1 MSPAKICAGTNYKL
15 STKLHQKEATV
26 MTAKIISGTEVAKE
40 IRAELKEKVAKLKAD
55 GITPGLVMIRVGED
69 PASVSY
75 VTGKEQACEEIGIW
89 SQTYVLPE
97 SASEA
102 ELLAKVEEMNK
113 AEHVDGILVQLP
125 LPKHIDAEKV
135 LTLIDPAKDVD
146 GFHPV
151 NVGKML
157 IGDPY
162 FMPCTPHGAVELMVR
177 SGNSP
182 EGKHVVICGRSNIVG
197 KPLIAIL
204 IQKKEHANATVTVVH
219 TGTKNMAEITRQ
231 ADILVAA
238 MGSPEVIK
246 ADMVRE
252 GAVVIDVGVNRV
264 GMKPSKKD
272 PSKMVADLRGDVDFE
287 AVKEKASAITPV
299 PGGVGPMT
307 ITMLMV
313 NTVISAERR
322 AARSK

>member
-1 MSPAKICAGTNYKL
+1 
-15 STKLHQKEATV
+15 
-26 MTAKIISGTEVAKE
+26 MTAKIISGNEVAKE
-40 IRAELKEKVAKLKAD
+40 IRAELKERVAKLKER
-55 GITPGLVMIRVGED
+55 GVTPGLVMIRVGED

-75 VTGKEQACEEIGIW
+75 VSGKEKAAEEIGVW
-89 SQTYVLPE
+89 TQTIVLPE
-97 SASEA
+97 NASEK
-102 ELLAKVEEMNK
+102 ELLAKVKEMNK
-113 AEHVDGILVQLP
+113 AAHVDGILVQLP
-125 LPKHIDAEKV
+125 LPKHINADEV
-135 LTLIDPAKDVD
+135 LNLIDPAKDVD

-177 SGNSP
+177 SGNPP

-197 KPLIAIL
+197 KPLMAML
-204 IQKKEHANATVTVVH
+204 VQKNKRANATVTVVH
-219 TGTKNMAEITRQ
+219 TGTKNMAQITRQ

-246 ADMVRE
+246 ADMVKE

-264 GMKPSKKD
+264 GWKPSKTD
-272 PSKMVADLRGDVDFE
+272 PTKQVPDLRGDVDFE

-313 NTVISAERR
+313 NTVVAAERR
-322 AARSK
+322 VERKKK

>member
-1 MSPAKICAGTNYKL
+1 
-15 STKLHQKEATV
+15 
-26 MTAKIISGTEVAKE
+26 MTAKIISGNEVAKE
-40 IRAELKEKVAKLKAD
+40 IRAELKERVTKLKER
-55 GITPGLVMIRVGED
+55 GITPGLVMLRVGED

-75 VTGKEQACEEIGIW
+75 VSGKEKAAEEIGVW
-89 SQTYVLPE
+89 TQTIVLPE
-97 SASEA
+97 KASEE
-102 ELLAKVEEMNK
+102 ELLSKVGEMNK

-125 LPKHIDAEKV
+125 LPKHINADKV
-135 LTLIDPAKDVD
+135 LNLIDPPKDVD
-146 GFHPV
+146 GFHPI

-162 FMPCTPHGAVELMVR
+162 FMPCTPHGAVELMIR
-177 SGNSP
+177 SGNPP

-197 KPLIAIL
+197 KPLMAML
-204 IQKKEHANATVTVVH
+204 VQKNKRANATVTVVH

-246 ADMVRE
+246 ADMVKE

-264 GMKPSKKD
+264 GWKPSKAD
-272 PSKMVADLRGDVDFE
+272 PNKQVPDLRGDVDFE

-313 NTVISAERR
+313 NTVVAAERR
-322 AARSK
+322 AQRTSK

>member
-1 MSPAKICAGTNYKL
+1 
-15 STKLHQKEATV
+15 
-26 MTAKIISGTEVAKE
+26 MTAKIISGNEIAKE
-40 IRAELKEKVAKLKAD
+40 IRAELKERVSRLKEQ
-55 GITPGLVMIRVGED
+55 GVTPGLVMIRVGED

-75 VTGKEQACEEIGIW
+75 VSGKEKAAEEIGVW
-89 SQTYVLPE
+89 SQTIVLPE
-97 SASEA
+97 SASEE
-102 ELLAKVEEMNK
+102 ELLSKVEEMNK

-125 LPKHIDAEKV
+125 LPKHITADKV
-135 LTLIDPAKDVD
+135 LNSIDPAKDVD

-177 SGNSP
+177 SGNPP

-197 KPLIAIL
+197 KPLMAML
-204 IQKKEHANATVTVVH
+204 VQKTKRANATVTVVH
-219 TGTKNMAEITRQ
+219 TGTKNMVEITRQ

-246 ADMVRE
+246 ADMVKE
-252 GAVVIDVGVNRV
+252 GVVVIDVGVNRV
-264 GMKPSKKD
+264 GWKPSKKD
-272 PSKMVADLRGDVDFE
+272 PSKQVADLRGDVEFE
-287 AVKEKASAITPV
+287 TVKEKASAITPV

-313 NTVISAERR
+313 NTVVAAERR
-322 AARSK
+322 AERMRK

>member
-1 MSPAKICAGTNYKL
+1 
-15 STKLHQKEATV
+15 
-26 MTAKIISGTEVAKE
+26 MTAKIISGNEVAKE
-40 IRAELKEKVAKLKAD
+40 IRAELKERVTKLKER

-75 VTGKEQACEEIGIW
+75 VSGKEKAAEEIGVW
-89 SQTYVLPE
+89 TQTIVFPE
-97 SASEA
+97 NAPEK
-102 ELLAKVEEMNK
+102 ELLAKVKEMNK

-125 LPKHIDAEKV
+125 LPKHINADRV
-135 LTLIDPAKDVD
+135 LNLIDPAKDVD

-151 NVGKML
+151 NVGRML

-162 FMPCTPHGAVELMVR
+162 FMPCTPHGAVELMIR
-177 SGNSP
+177 SGNPP

-197 KPLIAIL
+197 KPLMAML
-204 IQKKEHANATVTVVH
+204 VQKNKRANATVTVVH
-219 TGTKNMAEITRQ
+219 TGTRNMAEITRQ

-246 ADMVRE
+246 ADMVKE

-264 GMKPSKKD
+264 GWKPSKTD
-272 PSKMVADLRGDVDFE
+272 PTKQVPDLRGDVDFE

-313 NTVISAERR
+313 NTVVAAERR
-322 AARSK
+322 AERKRR

>member
-1 MSPAKICAGTNYKL
+1 
-15 STKLHQKEATV
+15 
-26 MTAKIISGTEVAKE
+26 MTAKIISGNEVAME
-40 IRAELKEKVAKLKAD
+40 IRAELKARVSKLREQD
-55 GITPGLVMIRVGED
+55 VTPGLVMIRVGED

-75 VTGKEQACEEIGIW
+75 VSGKEKAAEEIGVW
-89 SQTYVLPE
+89 SQTIVLPE
-97 SASEA
+97 VASEK
-102 ELLAKVEEMNK
+102 ELLSKVEEMNK

-125 LPKHIDAEKV
+125 LPKHINADKV
-135 LTLIDPAKDVD
+135 LNLIDPAKDVD

-162 FMPCTPHGAVELMVR
+162 FMPCTPHGAMELMVR
-177 SGNSP
+177 SGNPP

-197 KPLIAIL
+197 KPLMAML
-204 IQKKEHANATVTVVH
+204 VQKNKRANATVTVVH
-219 TGTKNMAEITRQ
+219 TGTKNMAEITKQ

-246 ADMVRE
+246 ADMVKE
-252 GAVVIDVGVNRV
+252 GVVVIDVGVNRV
-264 GMKPSKKD
+264 GWKPSKKD
-272 PSKMVADLRGDVDFE
+272 PSKQVPDLRGDVDFE
-287 AVKEKASAITPV
+287 TVKEKASAITPV

-313 NTVISAERR
+313 NTVVAAERR
-322 AARSK
+322 AERKAQ

>member
-1 MSPAKICAGTNYKL
+1 
-15 STKLHQKEATV
+15 

-40 IRAELKEKVAKLKAD
+40 IRAELTEKVAKLKAQ
-55 GITPGLVMIRVGED
+55 GVTPGLVMIRVGED

-75 VTGKEQACEEIGIW
+75 VTGKEKACEEIGIW
-89 SQTYVLPE
+89 SETTVLPE
-97 SASEA
+97 TASEA

-125 LPKHIDAEKV
+125 VPRHINADKV
-135 LTLIDPAKDVD
+135 LNLIDPAKDVD

-197 KPLIAIL
+197 KPLMAML
-204 IQKKEHANATVTVVH
+204 VQKKKHANATVSVVH
-219 TGTKNMAEITRQ
+219 TGTKNMAEITLQ

-246 ADMVRE
+246 ADMVKD

-264 GMKPSKKD
+264 GEKPSKND
-272 PSKMVADLRGDVDFE
+272 PNRMVAILKGDVDFE

-313 NTVISAERR
+313 NTVVSAQRR
-322 AARSK
+322 ADGEK

>member
-1 MSPAKICAGTNYKL
+1 
-15 STKLHQKEATV
+15 

-307 ITMLMV
+307 ITMLMG

>member
-1 MSPAKICAGTNYKL
+1 
-15 STKLHQKEATV
+15 
-26 MTAKIISGTEVAKE
+26 MTAKIISGNEVAKE
-40 IRAELKEKVAKLKAD
+40 IRAELKERVNKLKER
-55 GITPGLVMIRVGED
+55 GVTPGLVMMRVGED

-75 VTGKEQACEEIGIW
+75 VSGKEKAAEEIGVW
-89 SQTYVLPE
+89 TQTIVFPE
-97 SASEA
+97 NASEK
-102 ELLAKVEEMNK
+102 ELLAKVKEMNK

-125 LPKHIDAEKV
+125 LPKHINADKV
-135 LTLIDPAKDVD
+135 LNLIDPAKDVD

-177 SGNSP
+177 SGNPP

-197 KPLIAIL
+197 KPLMAML
-204 IQKKEHANATVTVVH
+204 VQKNQRANATVTVVH

-246 ADMVRE
+246 ADMVKE

-264 GMKPSKKD
+264 GWKPSKTD
-272 PSKMVADLRGDVDFE
+272 PTKQVPDLRGDVDFE

-313 NTVISAERR
+313 NTVVAAERR
-322 AARSK
+322 AEHKKK

>member
-1 MSPAKICAGTNYKL
+1 
-15 STKLHQKEATV
+15 
-26 MTAKIISGTEVAKE
+26 MTAKIISGNEVAKE
-40 IRAELKEKVAKLKAD
+40 IRGELAQRVPKLKEQGV
-55 GITPGLVMIRVGED
+55 TPGLVMIRVGED

-75 VTGKEQACEEIGIW
+75 VSGKEKAAEEIGVW
-89 SQTYVLPE
+89 SQTIVLPE
-97 SASEA
+97 SASEE
-102 ELLAKVEEMNK
+102 ELLSKVGEMNK

-125 LPKHIDAEKV
+125 LPKHINADKV
-135 LTLIDPAKDVD
+135 LNLIDPVKDVD

-162 FMPCTPHGAVELMVR
+162 FMPCTPHGAVELMIR
-177 SGNSP
+177 SGNPP

-197 KPLIAIL
+197 KPLMAML
-204 IQKKEHANATVTVVH
+204 VQKNRRANATVTVVH
-219 TGTKNMAEITRQ
+219 TGTKNMAEITTQ

-246 ADMVRE
+246 ADMVKE

-264 GMKPSKKD
+264 GWKPSKKD
-272 PSKMVADLRGDVDFE
+272 PSKQVPDLRGDVEFE
-287 AVKEKASAITPV
+287 TVKEKASAITPV

-307 ITMLMV
+307 ITMLIV
-313 NTVISAERR
+313 NTVVAAERR
-322 AARSK
+322 AERMKE

>member
-1 MSPAKICAGTNYKL
+1 
-15 STKLHQKEATV
+15 
-26 MTAKIISGTEVAKE
+26 MTAKIISGNEVAKE
-40 IRAELKEKVAKLKAD
+40 IRGELKERVAKLKER
-55 GITPGLVMIRVGED
+55 GVTPGLVMIRVGED

-75 VTGKEQACEEIGIW
+75 VSGKEKAAEEIGVW
-89 SQTYVLPE
+89 TQTIVLPE
-97 SASEA
+97 SASEK
-102 ELLAKVEEMNK
+102 ELLAKVTEMNK

-125 LPKHIDAEKV
+125 LPKHINADKV
-135 LTLIDPAKDVD
+135 LNLIDPSKDVD

-162 FMPCTPHGAVELMVR
+162 FMPCTPHGAVELMIR
-177 SGNSP
+177 SGNPP

-197 KPLIAIL
+197 KPLMAML
-204 IQKKEHANATVTVVH
+204 VQKNKRANATVTVVH

-246 ADMVRE
+246 ADMVKE

-264 GMKPSKKD
+264 GWKPSKTD
-272 PSKMVADLRGDVDFE
+272 PTKQVPDLRGDVDFE

-313 NTVISAERR
+313 NTVVAAERR
-322 AARSK
+322 AERKKK

>member
-1 MSPAKICAGTNYKL
+1 
-15 STKLHQKEATV
+15 
-26 MTAKIISGTEVAKE
+26 MTAKIISGSEIAKE
-40 IRAELKEKVAKLKAD
+40 IRTELTERVSKLKKQ
-55 GITPGLVMIRVGED
+55 GVTPGLVMIRVGED

-75 VTGKEQACEEIGIW
+75 VSGKEKASEEIGVW
-89 SQTYVLPE
+89 SQTIVLPE
-97 SASEA
+97 SASEE
-102 ELLAKVEEMNK
+102 ELLSKVEEMNK

-125 LPKHIDAEKV
+125 LPKHINADKV
-135 LTLIDPAKDVD
+135 LNLIDPAKDVD

-177 SGNSP
+177 SGNPP

-197 KPLIAIL
+197 KPLMAML
-204 IQKKEHANATVTVVH
+204 VQKNKRANATVTVVH

-246 ADMVRE
+246 ADMVKE
-252 GAVVIDVGVNRV
+252 GVVVIDVGVNRV
-264 GMKPSKKD
+264 GWKPSKKD
-272 PSKMVADLRGDVDFE
+272 PSKQVADLRGDVDFE
-287 AVKEKASAITPV
+287 MVKEKASAITPV

-313 NTVISAERR
+313 NTVVAAERR
-322 AARSK
+322 AERKAK

>member
-1 MSPAKICAGTNYKL
+1 
-15 STKLHQKEATV
+15 
-26 MTAKIISGTEVAKE
+26 MTAKIISGSEIAKE
-40 IRAELKEKVAKLKAD
+40 IRTELTERVSKLKEQGV
-55 GITPGLVMIRVGED
+55 TPGLVMIRVGED

-75 VTGKEQACEEIGIW
+75 VSGKEKASEEIGVW
-89 SQTYVLPE
+89 SQTIVLPE
-97 SASEA
+97 SASEE
-102 ELLAKVEEMNK
+102 ELLSKVTEMNK

-125 LPKHIDAEKV
+125 LPKHINADKV
-135 LTLIDPAKDVD
+135 LNLIDPAKDVD

-177 SGNSP
+177 SGNPP

-197 KPLIAIL
+197 KPLMAML
-204 IQKKEHANATVTVVH
+204 VQKNKRANATVTVVH
-219 TGTKNMAEITRQ
+219 TGTKNIAEITRQ

-246 ADMVRE
+246 ADMVKE
-252 GAVVIDVGVNRV
+252 GVVVIDVGVNRV
-264 GMKPSKKD
+264 GWKPSKKD
-272 PSKMVADLRGDVDFE
+272 PSKQVADLRGDVDFE

-313 NTVISAERR
+313 NTVVAAERR
-322 AARSK
+322 AERKSK

>member
-1 MSPAKICAGTNYKL
+1 
-15 STKLHQKEATV
+15 
-26 MTAKIISGTEVAKE
+26 MTAKIISGSEIAKE
-40 IRAELKEKVAKLKAD
+40 IRAELTERVSRLKKQ
-55 GITPGLVMIRVGED
+55 GVTPGLVMIRVGED

-75 VTGKEQACEEIGIW
+75 VSGKEKASEEIGMW
-89 SQTYVLPE
+89 SQTIVLPE
-97 SASEA
+97 SASEE
-102 ELLAKVEEMNK
+102 ELLSKVEEMNK

-125 LPKHIDAEKV
+125 LPKHIDADKV
-135 LTLIDPAKDVD
+135 LNLIDPAKDVD

-177 SGNSP
+177 SGNTP

-197 KPLIAIL
+197 KPLMAML
-204 IQKKEHANATVTVVH
+204 VQKNKRANATVTVVH
-219 TGTKNMAEITRQ
+219 TGTKNMTEITRQ

-246 ADMVRE
+246 ADMVKE
-252 GAVVIDVGVNRV
+252 GVVVIDVGVNRV
-264 GMKPSKKD
+264 GWKPSKKD
-272 PSKMVADLRGDVDFE
+272 PSKQVPDLRGDVEFE
-287 AVKEKASAITPV
+287 TVKEKASAITPV

-313 NTVISAERR
+313 NTVVAAERR
-322 AARSK
+322 AERKGK

>member
-1 MSPAKICAGTNYKL
+1 
-15 STKLHQKEATV
+15 
-26 MTAKIISGTEVAKE
+26 MTAKIISGSEVAKE
-40 IRAELKEKVAKLKAD
+40 IRAELTERVSKLKKQ
-55 GITPGLVMIRVGED
+55 GVTPGIVMIRVGED

-75 VTGKEQACEEIGIW
+75 VSGKEKASEEIGVW
-89 SQTYVLPE
+89 SQTIVLPE
-97 SASEA
+97 GASEE
-102 ELLAKVEEMNK
+102 ELLSKVEEQNK

-125 LPKHIDAEKV
+125 LPKHINADKV
-135 LTLIDPAKDVD
+135 LNLIDPAKDVD

-177 SGNSP
+177 SGNPP

-197 KPLIAIL
+197 KPLMAML
-204 IQKKEHANATVTVVH
+204 VQKSKRANATVTVVH

-246 ADMVRE
+246 ADMVKE
-252 GAVVIDVGVNRV
+252 GVVVIDVGVNRV
-264 GMKPSKKD
+264 GWKPSKKD
-272 PSKMVADLRGDVDFE
+272 PSKQVADLRGDVDFE

-313 NTVISAERR
+313 NTVVAAERR
-322 AARSK
+322 AERHGK